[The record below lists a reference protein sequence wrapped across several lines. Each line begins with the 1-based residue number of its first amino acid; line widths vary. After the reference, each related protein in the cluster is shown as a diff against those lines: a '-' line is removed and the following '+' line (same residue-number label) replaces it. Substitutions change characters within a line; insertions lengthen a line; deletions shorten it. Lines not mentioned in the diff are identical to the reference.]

1 MSRLN
6 WLTWLII
13 FLYFSY
19 ETSDGI
25 ARQEQAELRNIGTE
39 NEAIA
44 VSGTVSWVDKDGQS
58 YTLNYVAD
66 ENGFRPEGAHLP
78 RVWISSLYPIKKIWK
93 DIKFVWSYLI
103 CVSLT
108 FPKSGAICIKF

>member
-1 MSRLN
+1 MKFIVVLAVLVAAAVAGPVDESKNAQILRFESDN
-6 WLTWLII
+6 IGTDGYK
-13 FLYFSY
+13 FAY

-78 RVWISSLYPIKKIWK
+78 RV
-93 DIKFVWSYLI
+93 
-103 CVSLT
+103 
-108 FPKSGAICIKF
+108 